1 MDLFSKSALAETSI
15 MNISTEVIPTCVV
28 SLEAGDLVLE
38 YSPEASKYGRKDLT
52 VLCSKG
58 IAYTLQLQNTW
69 MAKLTSDEGYH
80 LNYAKILIKNDGY
93 TSGNYTATEEEESFR
108 VDAVILSKQYVKP
121 GIYSENVTIDLI
133 Y

>member
-1 MDLFSKSALAETSI
+1 MISVSILMDLFSKSALAETSI

-58 IAYTLQLQNTW
+58 IAYTLQLQNT
-69 MAKLTSDEGYH
+69 
-80 LNYAKILIKNDGY
+80 
-93 TSGNYTATEEEESFR
+93 
-108 VDAVILSKQYVKP
+108 
-121 GIYSENVTIDLI
+121 
-133 Y
+133 